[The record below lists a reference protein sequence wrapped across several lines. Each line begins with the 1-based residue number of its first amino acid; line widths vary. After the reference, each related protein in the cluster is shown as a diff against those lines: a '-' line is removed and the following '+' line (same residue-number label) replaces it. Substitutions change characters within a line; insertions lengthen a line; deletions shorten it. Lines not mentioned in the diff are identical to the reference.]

1 MLPMNTDSAPMKVGV
16 AELVSKN
23 RRFGG
28 FMTGIILTTTPCDV
42 TGLAVEC
49 AESARTPFQ
58 SVKMVTNKVFLVLCM
73 AVVLGAAGCSRQQ
86 SDWEKTRTSNSTDA
100 YELFLKKYPSGEF
113 TAQAQAR
120 LKELYEEREWQK
132 ARDTD
137 TVDAYQAF
145 LKQYPEGKW
154 TEEARIR
161 VENFTLASAPSNT
174 PGAGAPGAAAPGAAA
189 PGGPA
194 AAPSMPAPAP
204 AKPAAAAATPAPPP
218 RTPAPASA
226 PAVSKASSGSY
237 GVQLGAFKS
246 GSAAAN
252 ERWTELQKKYP
263 SALAG
268 LSPKVSPAKGSSGT
282 LYRLQVANLSES
294 RATSICKTLKS
305 QSQACVLL
313 HPGHT
318 G

>member
-1 MLPMNTDSAPMKVGV
+1 M
-16 AELVSKN
+16 
-23 RRFGG
+23 
-28 FMTGIILTTTPCDV
+28 
-42 TGLAVEC
+42 
-49 AESARTPFQ
+49 
-58 SVKMVTNKVFLVLCM
+58 VKNKVFLVLCM
-73 AVVLGAAGCSRQQ
+73 TLALGLAGCSRQQ

-161 VENFTLASAPSNT
+161 VENFTLASAPSN
-174 PGAGAPGAAAPGAAA
+174 PSGAPDSASVATAP
-189 PGGPA
+189 P
-194 AAPSMPAPAP
+194 
-204 AKPAAAAATPAPPP
+204 AAATPSKTATPPAAPAPIAA
-218 RTPAPASA
+218 RTAAHGATPAPV
-226 PAVSKASSGSY
+226 VSKASSGSY

-246 GSAAAN
+246 GSSAAN

-268 LSPKVSPAKGSSGT
+268 LSPKVSPAKGGSGSP
-282 LYRLQVANLSES
+282 YRLQVANLSES
-294 RATSICKTLKS
+294 RAASICKTLKAH
-305 QSQACVLL
+305 SQACVLL

>member
-1 MLPMNTDSAPMKVGV
+1 
-16 AELVSKN
+16 VS
-23 RRFGG
+23 
-28 FMTGIILTTTPCDV
+28 
-42 TGLAVEC
+42 
-49 AESARTPFQ
+49 
-58 SVKMVTNKVFLVLCM
+58 
-73 AVVLGAAGCSRQQ
+73 GCSRQQ

-161 VENFTLASAPSNT
+161 VENFTLASAPSN
-174 PGAGAPGAAAPGAAA
+174 PSA
-189 PGGPA
+189 PA
-194 AAPSMPAPAP
+194 AADASNTPAVPSAAPPAPVAPPLMAPKPAAP
-204 AKPAAAAATPAPPP
+204 AKSSAAAAAPTPHAAP
-218 RTPAPASA
+218 
-226 PAVSKASSGSY
+226 SGSY

-252 ERWTELQKKYP
+252 HRWVELQKQYP

-268 LSPKVSPAKGSSGT
+268 LSPKVASGKGSTGT

-294 RATSICKTLKS
+294 RATAICTTLKAHS
-305 QSQACVLL
+305 QPCELL

>member
-1 MLPMNTDSAPMKVGV
+1 M
-16 AELVSKN
+16 
-23 RRFGG
+23 
-28 FMTGIILTTTPCDV
+28 
-42 TGLAVEC
+42 
-49 AESARTPFQ
+49 
-58 SVKMVTNKVFLVLCM
+58 VKNKVLLVLCM
-73 AVVLGAAGCSRQQ
+73 TLVLGAVGCSRQQ

-161 VENFTLASAPSNT
+161 VENFTLASAPPNT
-174 PGAGAPGAAAPGAAA
+174 SAAAAADA
-189 PGGPA
+189 SSVP
-194 AAPSMPAPAP
+194 AAPSTAAPAP
-204 AKPAAAAATPAPPP
+204 AKPAATAAPIPSAAP
-218 RTPAPASA
+218 
-226 PAVSKASSGSY
+226 SGSF

-252 ERWTELQKKYP
+252 HRWTELQKQYP
-263 SALAG
+263 SALGG
-268 LSPKVSPAKGSSGT
+268 LSPKVSSGKGSSGT
-282 LYRLQVANLSES
+282 VYRLQVANLSES
-294 RATSICKTLKS
+294 RATAICKVLKAHS
-305 QSQACVLL
+305 QPCELL